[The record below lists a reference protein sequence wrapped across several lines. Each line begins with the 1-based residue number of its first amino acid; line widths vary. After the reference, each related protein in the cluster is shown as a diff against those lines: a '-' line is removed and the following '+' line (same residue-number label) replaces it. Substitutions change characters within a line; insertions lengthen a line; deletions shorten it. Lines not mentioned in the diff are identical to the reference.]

1 MTVRIGFV
9 GAGRVAQHYKKIL
22 LSGSVQNFSIV
33 GICDLNILAAQELA
47 KSFSCDVFSSLSQMI
62 EKVKPDLICIL
73 TPSGLH
79 YEQAH
84 KALLSGV
91 NLLVEKPLSMATD
104 QVKELCR
111 LAKQKDLLLSVG
123 FQNRLNPA
131 MLCLRKAV
139 DENRFGKIVTATI
152 RLRWCR
158 YQSYYD
164 DEWHGTWE
172 QDGGVINQQAIH
184 HVDALSWLIGP
195 ADSVCARM
203 DNQLNNLEAED
214 TLVGLIKF
222 QNGTLSTVEAT
233 TAARPHDVE
242 ASISIVG
249 EKGIAVVGGIGLNKI
264 ETWDFVIPE
273 EKDSTIPIEN
283 SIDVPTGYGLSHGPL
298 LQGIITAL
306 ENGSTKSPVDAVDT
320 LRTTELI
327 QAFYASVE
335 QGAWVKMSDN
345 PSSKKLGVKS
355 DGN

>member
-22 LSGSVQNFSIV
+22 KSGAVQNFSIV
-33 GICDLNILAAQELA
+33 GICDLDISAAEELA
-47 KSFSCDVFSSLSQMI
+47 KDFECDSFSCVYDMI
-62 EKVKPDLICIL
+62 EKAKPDLICIL

-79 YEQAH
+79 YQQA
-84 KALLSGV
+84 KEALSEGV
-91 NLLVEKPLSMATD
+91 NVLVEKPLSMTVG
-104 QVKELCR
+104 QVKELCE
-111 LAKQKDLLLSVG
+111 LAKRKELLLSVA

-131 MLCLRKAV
+131 IMCLRKAV

-158 YQSYYD
+158 YQSYYND
-164 DEWHGTWE
+164 KWHGTWE

-195 ADSVCARM
+195 ADSVCADMGNR
-203 DNQLNNLEAED
+203 LNDLEAED

-222 QNGTLSTVEAT
+222 QNGALSTVEAT

-249 EKGIAVVGGIGLNKI
+249 EKGIVVVGGIGLNKI
-264 ETWDFVIPE
+264 ETWDFVDPQDGDILVP
-273 EKDSTIPIEN
+273 SQN
-283 SIDVPTGYGLSHGPL
+283 SMDVPNGYGLSHGPL
-298 LQGIITAL
+298 LQGIIVAI
-306 ENGSTKSPVDAVDT
+306 ENGSTKSPVDASDT
-320 LRTTELI
+320 LRTTALI

-335 QGAWVKMSDN
+335 QGAWVNMADN
-345 PSSKKLGVKS
+345 PSSKRLGLQNH
-355 DGN
+355 GN